1 MEKNSRNDRVKNGV
15 SLRVKEERN
24 FLHAVKRR
32 KVNWIGHILS
42 RNYLIKQVI
51 EGKRERTGRRG
62 RRPKQLLDG
71 LKGKRRCWKLKGE
84 ALDSTLRLTGFAR
97 GYGFVVRLTTNG

>member
-1 MEKNSRNDRVKNGV
+1 MEKNSRTNRVKRGV
-15 SLRVKEERN
+15 THRVNEERK
-24 FLHAVKRR
+24 FLHAIKRR

-42 RNYLIKQVI
+42 RNCLMRKVI

-71 LKGKRRCWKLKGE
+71 LKEK
-84 ALDSTLRLTGFAR
+84 
-97 GYGFVVRLTTNG
+97 